1 MLPTISEVNITQLPE
16 VPKPVLQQSVQKF
29 PDSFGK
35 LQSRIK
41 QNNKFEKFRSK
52 STFEVRN

>member
-1 MLPTISEVNITQLPE
+1 MLPTISEVKITQLPE
-16 VPKPVLQQSVQKF
+16 VPKPISQPSVQTF
-29 PDSFGK
+29 LDSFGK

-41 QNNKFEKFRSK
+41 KNNKFEKFRSK

>member
-1 MLPTISEVNITQLPE
+1 MLPTIKEVNITQVPE
-16 VPKPVLQQSVQKF
+16 VPKPISQASVKTF
-29 PDSFGK
+29 PDSFSK

-41 QNNKFEKFRSK
+41 QNKKFEKFRSK